1 MAKKNKFKGKKKK
14 GVTPYDPWYH
24 PTTIMRAIPKPLDYK
39 SASGRMFEIFAK
51 AIVITLAIC
60 SIIFSLIMFI
70 IGAQTLPDS
79 STTQID
85 NTYDTEYTSVQCQG
99 GEN

>member
-14 GVTPYDPWYH
+14 GIPPYDPWYH
-24 PTTIMRAIPKPLDYK
+24 PTTIMRVIPKPLDYK

-51 AIVITLAIC
+51 ALLITLVIC
-60 SIIFSLIMFI
+60 SIIFSLILM
-70 IGAQTLPDS
+70 GAHALPDS
-79 STTQID
+79 STTQND
-85 NTYDTEYTSVQCQG
+85 NTHDTEYTSVQCQG

>member
-39 SASGRMFEIFAK
+39 STSVRILESFAK
-51 AIVITLAIC
+51 TLVIILVFC
-60 SIIFSLIMFI
+60 SIMFSIIL
-70 IGAQTLPDS
+70 IGAQASQDS

-85 NTYDTEYTSVQCQG
+85 NSHDTEYTSVQCQG